1 MEVLPFPVEIYLFEI
16 FTRATPASSLV
27 AYICSLNS
35 SYSAQSR
42 IVPFSLEGLTK
53 ILKRR
58 KFTEMPGYDLI
69 WHHQQV
75 LSTYT
80 VYDLHDPKQRRREV
94 RLLFGS
100 REVVYLSLEAETP
113 ANCSCMTTIFTYS
126 YGALKV
132 DTDNL
137 SMCCTNPLFR
147 LDRTSKV
154 PI

>member
-1 MEVLPFPVEIYLFEI
+1 
-16 FTRATPASSLV
+16 
-27 AYICSLNS
+27 
-35 SYSAQSR
+35 
-42 IVPFSLEGLTK
+42 
-53 ILKRR
+53 
-58 KFTEMPGYDLI
+58 MPGYDLI

-75 LSTYT
+75 LSTSMT
-80 VYDLHDPKQRRREV
+80 VSLCDLHDPKQRRREV

-137 SMCCTNPLFR
+137 KYVLHKSSIQSRQNKQSSNLNFYW
-147 LDRTSKV
+147 K
-154 PI
+154 

>member
-1 MEVLPFPVEIYLFEI
+1 
-16 FTRATPASSLV
+16 
-27 AYICSLNS
+27 
-35 SYSAQSR
+35 
-42 IVPFSLEGLTK
+42 
-53 ILKRR
+53 
-58 KFTEMPGYDLI
+58 MPGYDLI

-80 VYDLHDPKQRRREV
+80 VYDLHDTKQRRREV

-137 SMCCTNPLFR
+137 KYVLHKSIIQTRQNKQSSNLNFYW
-147 LDRTSKV
+147 K
-154 PI
+154 